1 MAATRQ
7 AVTVLSPN
15 GRRQT
20 VSVSPSTPLLQ
31 ILEEVCRKQQFSV
44 EEYDLKFQ
52 RTVLDLSI
60 QWRFAKLPNN
70 AKLEMVT
77 ASRQRPA
84 ASAADSM
91 VRIAL
96 QLEDGSRLQ
105 DAFHSSQTLWEII
118 QHFPQTK
125 VLKEQPFTTTPVC
138 VYMRDEVVGETALRM
153 RTLKSLGLTGGNAI
167 IRFVE
172 KKSTVSSEEEPMD
185 MGQIPENQPVQ
196 EPGSQPSAEISS
208 RQLGD
213 MSSSEMGLGKSTDSE
228 NVLADAS
235 KKDGI
240 ATRASA
246 RQGTPREGALHPL
259 QDLSAGHSPLLQE
272 MPDTELSGI
281 KSEGDRKQKPK
292 EEEISSEPEEP
303 KAGCSTEWPV
313 PSSKQTRSVS
323 PQRAATALQ
332 PKASSFIPFSG
343 SGQRLGG
350 TEVGSRQTSQD
361 KPTLSKLQTSLSSP
375 GGPPNPKK
383 SKTTKEKLQEKVKA
397 VERQTLVFH
406 LDTENRLHREDLS
419 GELPDEFFEVTVD
432 DIRKRFAELKSE
444 RKRLEEAPLMTKSL
458 REAQMIEKM
467 KRYPKVA
474 VRVLFPD
481 RHVLQGFFLPTE
493 TVGVL
498 REFVRNNLACP
509 NLPFHLFIAPP
520 KLVLSDPAVTLF
532 QANLFPAALVH
543 FSSEVKRDH
552 HLKPELL
559 ESRVSPLQAD
569 SAVTSQMPCSPTS
582 SSSSLPSEVASPP
595 PSEMDK
601 GADPG
606 NESERA
612 EELELQADTPK
623 PAGAESGQ
631 VPKWLKLPGKR

>member
-208 RQLGD
+208 RQ
-213 MSSSEMGLGKSTDSE
+213 
-228 NVLADAS
+228 
-235 KKDGI
+235 
-240 ATRASA
+240 
-246 RQGTPREGALHPL
+246 
-259 QDLSAGHSPLLQE
+259 DLSAGHSPLLQE

-383 SKTTKEKLQEKVKA
+383 SKTTKEKLQEKQKPKKVLKA